1 MPTMHIY
8 VSDHIYKLL
17 QKQAI
22 EWGVSPAKA
31 AQIIL
36 REYLLK

>member
-1 MPTMHIY
+1 MPVVSIY
-8 VSDHIYKLL
+8 ISDHIYKLL

-22 EWGVSPAKA
+22 EWGVSPTKA